1 MKKVVINTCYG
12 GFSLSYKAVLLYF
25 KLLGKPIY
33 AFIQPNFDGKYEP
46 YNPTL
51 HKNRVI
57 HYSINPTL
65 NEKGGI
71 NNKDYTYSEDIIT
84 RDDPIL
90 IKVVEQ
96 LKEQA
101 SGECSKLK
109 IVEIP
114 DYVDYIIEEYD
125 GYEHIA
131 EKHRTWG

>member
-33 AFIQPNFDGKYEP
+33 AFIQPNYKEGYKP
-46 YNPTL
+46 YDPTI
-51 HKNRVI
+51 HKTTLI
-57 HYSINPTL
+57 HYSLSPTL
-65 NEKGGI
+65 DKNGQIKNG
-71 NNKDYTYSEDIIT
+71 DYVYLDSSCK